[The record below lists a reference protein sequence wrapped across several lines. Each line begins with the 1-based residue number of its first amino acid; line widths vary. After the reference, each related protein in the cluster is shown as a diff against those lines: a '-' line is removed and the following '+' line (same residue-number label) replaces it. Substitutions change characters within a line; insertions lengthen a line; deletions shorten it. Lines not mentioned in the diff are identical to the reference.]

1 MLAQPI
7 SWTVKRNCSASP
19 AQLAAVFASVVGVS
33 FVFGIAFATQ
43 GLWLILP
50 FVGLELVAVALA
62 FFCYGRRAA
71 DFERITLSAT
81 HLLVERVEASRLQ
94 QWDFPTASARV
105 EIEESGAGWMHRVR
119 VWIVSR
125 GERVEFGR
133 HLPVE
138 RREPLAREM
147 RAALRG
153 AAVA

>member
-1 MLAQPI
+1 MPAHPI

-19 AQLAAVFASVVGVS
+19 AQLAAVLASIVGVS
-33 FVFGIAFATQ
+33 FVFGVAFAAR

-50 FVGLELVAVALA
+50 FVGLELIAVAIA

-71 DFERITLSAT
+71 DFERITLSSARLSIDRAEGMR
-81 HLLVERVEASRLQ
+81 LLH
-94 QWDFPTASARV
+94 WDFPAFATRV
-105 EIEESGAGWMHRVR
+105 EVEESGAGWMHRVR

-125 GERVEFGR
+125 GERVEVGR

-138 RREPLAREM
+138 RRGALAREV

-153 AAVA
+153 VAVA